1 MQPDWQEAERAARAA
16 LVTADDTAA
25 LAVAMFEPIAGSL
38 SNFAWHVSV
47 PGQDRFVR
55 YARAGNERL
64 GADLHAEGEI
74 LRVVAAAGLA
84 PPVARC
90 DPSAR
95 LLVTQWIASAADDPS
110 AAGRD
115 RMIRRV
121 AATLR
126 QLHELT
132 PPPGVRAVDF
142 AVQARQLEAA
152 LPAQFT
158 RPALAE
164 CAAQVLA
171 KLGPGRALALCHHD
185 VHAQNLVTDPAGRL
199 WLVDWEY
206 AGLGDPVFDLASCA
220 SQLELSPA
228 STVFL
233 CDEYIRRGGAVESG
247 RLDLARWAFDYVQWL
262 WYRGLAA
269 VAAPGPDAVEA
280 AHRAERMEH
289 DLQVRASGV
298 LRCNNHLFDHNDW
311 RVRAWRRWW

>member
-1 MQPDWQEAERAARAA
+1 VQPEWREAERAARAA
-16 LVTADDTAA
+16 LVTRAETAA
-25 LAVAMFEPIAGSL
+25 LAAAAFAPIAGSL

-84 PPVARC
+84 PPVVRC

-95 LLVTQWIASAADDPS
+95 LLVTQWMASAGGDPS

-115 RMIRRV
+115 RSIQRV

-126 QLHELT
+126 QLHGLT

-142 AVQARQLEAA
+142 AVQARQLEIA
-152 LPAQFT
+152 LPARVAQPELT
-158 RPALAE
+158 A
-164 CAAQVLA
+164 CAAQIWSH
-171 KLGPGRALALCHHD
+171 LGPGQAMALCHHD
-185 VHAQNLVTDPAGRL
+185 IHAQNLVTDPAGRL

-220 SQLELSPA
+220 SQLELSA
-228 STVFL
+228 AGTRLL
-233 CDEYIRRGGAVESG
+233 CDEYIRAGGAVERE
-247 RLDLARWAFDYVQWL
+247 RLELARWAFDYVQWL
-262 WYRGLAA
+262 WYRGLA
-269 VAAPGPDAVEA
+269 VSAAPGPDAIEA
-280 AHRAERMEH
+280 AMRAERLER

-298 LRCNNHLFDHNDW
+298 LRCNNH
-311 RVRAWRRWW
+311 

>member
-1 MQPDWQEAERAARAA
+1 MQPDWQQAELAARTA

-25 LAVAMFEPIAGSL
+25 LAVATFEPIAGSL
-38 SNFAWHVSV
+38 SNFAWHVAV

-74 LRVVAAAGLA
+74 LRVVADAGLA
-84 PPVARC
+84 PPVVRC

-95 LLVTQWIASAADDPS
+95 LLVTQWIASAAEEPS
-110 AAGRD
+110 AEGRD
-115 RMIRRV
+115 RMIRSV

-126 QLHELT
+126 RLHGLA
-132 PPPGVRAVDF
+132 PPPRVRAVDF

-158 RPALAE
+158 QPALAE
-164 CAAQVLA
+164 CAAQVLS
-171 KLGPGRALALCHHD
+171 KLGPGRAPALCHHD
-185 VHAQNLVTDPAGRL
+185 IHAQNLVTDPAGRL

-220 SQLELSPA
+220 SQLELSAA
-228 STVFL
+228 STVLL
-233 CDEYIRRGGAVESG
+233 CDEYIRNGGIVELG

-269 VAAPGPDAVEA
+269 SAAPGPDAFEA
-280 AHRAERMEH
+280 VHRAERIER

-298 LRCNNHLFDHNDW
+298 LRCNNH
-311 RVRAWRRWW
+311 